1 MTRPTSGLTAG
12 APQRLQRRRLSVVAL
27 VSGATLGLTSAC
39 GRSDTRGDAAPA
51 TAAGA
56 AASETAAAAG
66 AIAPTMVFSAA
77 QVQHGGVRWAIASA
91 INAPSTVELPGQL
104 VPNADHSVQL
114 GAPAQ
119 GRVIAVH
126 VSIGERVVAG
136 QALVTLQSADASAAR
151 ADYDKA
157 VSSLASARAQ
167 ASFARLER
175 ERAERLLAI
184 KAASR
189 TEAERAQTED
199 IVAQG
204 ALQQAEA
211 ELTRARVIRAQ
222 LGATDASG
230 AMVLRSPMRG
240 IVLSRDATAGTVADA
255 GARLV
260 SITDPALLWLEVA
273 ATDRMVGAIRP
284 GTRARFSV
292 PAFPSDTFE
301 ARVQSVGAALDSAS
315 RTVPIRAAVRNT
327 DGRLRPAMFATV
339 WIDGGA
345 ARSVINLPTDAVQL
359 LDNRAVVFLAR
370 PDGKGGAT
378 FERRDVVVGTPRGT
392 QTPVL
397 SGLAAGDRVVIA
409 GAFAIKSE
417 FARPQMAK
425 E

>member
-1 MTRPTSGLTAG
+1 MNCSTTFPHACAPRHFRRMRPDAVTLA
-12 APQRLQRRRLSVVAL
+12 SVAAL
-27 VSGATLGLTSAC
+27 AFATAC
-39 GRSDTRGDAAPA
+39 GRSDRNGDPSPSS
-51 TAAGA
+51 AAGA
-56 AASETAAAAG
+56 ATSASAAATSA
-66 AIAPTMVFSAA
+66 AATTIVFSAA
-77 QVQHGGVRWAIASA
+77 QIQHGGVRWGTPGAVT
-91 INAPSTVELPGQL
+91 APATIELPGQL
-104 VPNADHSVQL
+104 VPDADRTVQL

-126 VSIGERVVAG
+126 VRIGDRVAAG
-136 QALVTLQSADASAAR
+136 QALVTLQSAEASAAR

-157 VSSLASARAQ
+157 VSELASARAQ

-189 TEAERAQTED
+189 AEVERAQTED
-199 IVAQG
+199 LVAQG
-204 ALQQAEA
+204 ALQGADV
-211 ELTRARVIRAQ
+211 ELIRARTIRAQ

-230 AMVLRSPMRG
+230 AMVLRSPIRG
-240 IVLSRDATAGTVADA
+240 IVLTRDATPGTVASA
-255 GARLV
+255 GTRLIT
-260 SITDPALLWLEVA
+260 ITDPASLWLEVSS
-273 ATDRMVGAIRP
+273 TDRMIGAIQP
-284 GTRARFSV
+284 GARARFSV
-292 PAFPSDTFE
+292 PAFPSDTFA
-301 ARVQSVGAALDSAS
+301 ARVQGVGAALDSAS
-315 RTVPIRAAVRNT
+315 RTVPIHAAVRNT

-339 WIDGGA
+339 WIDAGA
-345 ARSVINLPTDAVQL
+345 ERSVINLPTDAVQM

-378 FERRDVVVGTPRGT
+378 FERRDVVVGTPAGG

-397 SGLAAGDRVVIA
+397 SGLAASDRVVIA